1 MAETYRDLEVYQ
13 ERFEM
18 VKRVYRLTEQLPDSQ
33 RYVVCAQ
40 LQRAALSIPL
50 NIAEGFGRQKS
61 GRDFANFLGTA
72 LGSVNEVLVLLDLT
86 VLLEYVSDSNV
97 SKLRED
103 YERLGALR
111 QSVKKRSHC

>member
-1 MAETYRDLEVYQ
+1 MW
-13 ERFEM
+13 
-18 VKRVYRLTEQLPDSQ
+18 LTEQLPDSQ

-50 NIAEGFGRQKS
+50 KIAEGVGRQKS

-86 VLLEYVSDSNV
+86 VSLNYVSDSNV

-103 YERLGALR
+103 YEHLVRHLSARR
-111 QSVKKRSHC
+111 QSVKKRSHCCPHSPTRSLANLVLR

>member
-1 MAETYRDLEVYQ
+1 M
-13 ERFEM
+13 
-18 VKRVYRLTEQLPDSQ
+18 
-33 RYVVCAQ
+33 
-40 LQRAALSIPL
+40 SIPL

-86 VLLEYVSDSNV
+86 VSLDYVSDSNV

-103 YERLGALR
+103 YERLVRRLGALR
-111 QSVKKRSHC
+111 QSVKKRSNC